1 MSRELTTKRR
11 INARVVG
18 IGWAGD
24 WPIRDGL
31 TQEWWELDKQGI
43 DQYEMD
49 EQETAMRDEAAD
61 WQEMINGRW
70 ISRRLIKLDQQR
82 FESWINRRLNG
93 WGVDEQETDLG
104 SEIARDDRRLTVK
117 ESSSSFWRF
126 CNCWINTCL
135 LGVTRKVGKNCFSFQ
150 ISLMNWEAKTGL

>member
-1 MSRELTTKRR
+1 MQQTGIKSTILRMGWHRDVPKMRMAPTKCNIYTNLFNEHDPWTNKRW
-11 INARVVG
+11 INTRLVG
-18 IGWAGD
+18 TGWAGN
-24 WPIRDGL
+24 WPLREGL

-82 FESWINRRLNG
+82 FESLINRRLNG
-93 WGVDEQETDLG
+93 WGGGWTGDRSGKWNSKRWQEANG
-104 SEIARDDRRLTVK
+104 
-117 ESSSSFWRF
+117 
-126 CNCWINTCL
+126 
-135 LGVTRKVGKNCFSFQ
+135 
-150 ISLMNWEAKTGL
+150 